1 MPAGL
6 SKKSGFVSAWKFRN
20 FPGRRNKKQEN
31 NTRTMS
37 IYSAAIVLFLVMD
50 PLGNIPVFL
59 SVLKDVEAKRRK
71 WVILRESV
79 IAFLILAIFLFFGH
93 NLLNVMGITEPSL
106 SIAGGVILF
115 IIALRMIFPQQ
126 EGMFGT
132 TQVDRE
138 PLIVP
143 LAIPLLAGPSAMATV
158 LLMVT
163 RDPHRMLDWFLAL
176 LCAWSVSAVILFTST
191 FLRHLLR
198 RRGLA
203 AIERLMGMILTTI
216 SVQMLLTGIEQFINK

>member
-1 MPAGL
+1 M
-6 SKKSGFVSAWKFRN
+6 
-20 FPGRRNKKQEN
+20 
-31 NTRTMS
+31 T
-37 IYSAAIVLFLVMD
+37 IYSAAILLFLVMD

-59 SVLKDVEAKRRK
+59 SVLKDVEARRRK

-79 IAFLILAIFLFFGH
+79 IAFVILALFLFFGH
-93 NLLNVMGITEPSL
+93 NILNVMGITEPSL

-163 RDPHRMLDWFLAL
+163 RDPHRMLDWLLAL
-176 LCAWSVSAVILFTST
+176 VCSWTVTTLILFSST
-191 FLRHLLR
+191 FLRYLLR

-216 SVQMLLTGIEQFINK
+216 AVQMLLTGIEQFMNK